1 MPNWLVWVE
10 KPSGLIK
17 VEGSASA
24 FMGSYLGLCREYF
37 IGENIDNESK
47 LLSDKSRE

>member
-17 VEGSASA
+17 VGGTAST
-24 FMGSYLGLCREYF
+24 FMGSNLGLGREYF
-37 IGENIDNESK
+37 I
-47 LLSDKSRE
+47 